1 MYPSTF
7 GEGSFDKGIFFKAP
21 LSWFTGKKSK
31 AYRQTII
38 KPISGDGGARLYL
51 EQEKFL
57 YENIKIYDQKS
68 FKDNWKRV
76 YR

>member
-1 MYPSTF
+1 MHPTNQIH
-7 GEGSFDKGIFFKAP
+7 GRRR
-21 LSWFTGKKSK
+21 W
-31 AYRQTII
+31 RQSQSAHTA
-38 KPISGDGGARLYL
+38 GGARLYL

-68 FKDNWKRV
+68 FKDNWKRF